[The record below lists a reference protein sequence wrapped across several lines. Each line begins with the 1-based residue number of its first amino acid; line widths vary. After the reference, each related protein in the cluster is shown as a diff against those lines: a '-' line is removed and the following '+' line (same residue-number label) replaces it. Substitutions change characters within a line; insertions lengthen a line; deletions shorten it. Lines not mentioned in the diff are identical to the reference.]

1 MRRALLLALTALPLL
16 GFDCGG
22 SDPAPY
28 YGGALPTGCTLHV
41 GGAVNEELWCIV
53 TATDFSVFNPADTG
67 FDVMLDGYRGMSE
80 PGAVAVIYL
89 ANRPSLHTPYGWDS
103 TGTTPV
109 YNVDS
114 GDAVRM
120 QSDGGGF
127 LYDTHSGWAP
137 WGDGGAGR
145 LYYTLT
151 SMSADP
157 MNPWLVTVHGTL
169 TATVPSVSTGGGAVT
184 FSATF

>member
-1 MRRALLLALTALPLL
+1 MRRALLLSLTAIPLL

-22 SDPAPY
+22 PDPVPY
-28 YGGALPTGCTLHV
+28 GYGPAACTLHV
-41 GGAVNEELWCIV
+41 AGAVNEDLWCIV
-53 TATDFSVFNPADTG
+53 TATDYSLLDPSYTE
-67 FDVMLDGYRGMSE
+67 FDIMLDGYRGMTE

-120 QSDGGGF
+120 QLDGGGY
-127 LYDTHSGWAP
+127 LEDTHSGWAP
-137 WGDGGAGR
+137 WGDDGAGR

-151 SMSADP
+151 SMGAADP

-169 TATVPSVSTGGGAVT
+169 TATVPSTIPGGGAVT
-184 FSATF
+184 FTATF